1 MQDLFPFQYWVEFIA
16 TIAFAISGITQ
27 AARRGFDVV
36 GVFAVAGLAA
46 FGGGTLRD
54 ILLDRRPFFW
64 VEYQELLWLVLGL
77 VIFSMFF
84 IRNRHLDITDK
95 AVQWPDALG
104 MGLFAASGTHLA
116 YGLGLPMM
124 VSVLMGVITAVFG
137 GVLRD
142 VVCNDLPKVFHDHR
156 PYALCAFL
164 GGWAYVGFDRLGFPV
179 ETTILM
185 AAGLAS
191 FVRLLAMAFD
201 IRIPS
206 WKKA

>member
-1 MQDLFPFQYWVEFIA
+1 MQGLFPFQYWIEFVA
-16 TIAFAISGITQ
+16 TTAFAVSGITQ

-64 VEYQELLWLVLGL
+64 VEYHELLWLVLVL
-77 VIFSMFF
+77 VVLSMTF
-84 IRNRHLDITDK
+84 IRSRHLDLTDRT
-95 AVQWPDALG
+95 VQWPDAIG

-116 YGLGLPMM
+116 FGLGLPMF

-142 VVCNDLPKVFHDHR
+142 IVCNDIPKVFHDHR

-164 GGWAYVGFDRLGFPV
+164 GGWTYILADHLILPV
-179 ETTILM
+179 ETSI
-185 AAGLAS
+185 LAS
-191 FVRLLAMAFD
+191 AGVASLSRLISMAFD
-201 IRIPS
+201 IRIP
-206 WKKA
+206 ACRGA